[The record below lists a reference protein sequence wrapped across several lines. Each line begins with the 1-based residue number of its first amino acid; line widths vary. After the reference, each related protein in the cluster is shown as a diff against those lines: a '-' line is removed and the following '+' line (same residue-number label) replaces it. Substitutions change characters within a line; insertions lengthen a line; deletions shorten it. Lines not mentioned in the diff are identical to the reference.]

1 MLIVP
6 VLKEKG
12 RAREE
17 IGANC
22 ARAQGKRAGREEIG
36 ANCARAQGKRAS
48 AG

>member
-1 MLIVP
+1 MP

-22 ARAQGKRAGREEIG
+22 ARAQGKRASTGR
-36 ANCARAQGKRAS
+36 NRC
-48 AG
+48 